1 LAWRDAGAGQG
12 AGQSPA
18 VSKTNNW
25 RLLMPPT
32 PDFVEAFTLKPLSYQ
47 KSVKNPDCE

>member
-1 LAWRDAGAGQG
+1 VGEG

-18 VSKTNNW
+18 VSKTNKW
-25 RLLMPPT
+25 RLPAVPN

>member
-1 LAWRDAGAGQG
+1 VGEGT
-12 AGQSPA
+12 GQSPA
-18 VSKTNNW
+18 VSKTNKW
-25 RLLMPPT
+25 RLLAVPN

>member
-1 LAWRDAGAGQG
+1 MAWAHPGAGQG

-18 VSKTNNW
+18 VSKTNKW
-25 RLLMPPT
+25 RLLAVAH
-32 PDFVEAFTLKPLSYQ
+32 PDFVEAFTLKPPSYQ

>member
-1 LAWRDAGAGQG
+1 VGQG

-25 RLLMPPT
+25 RLPATLD
-32 PDFVEAFTLKPLSYQ
+32 PDFIEAFTLKPPSYQ
-47 KSVKNPDCE
+47 KTVKKPDCE

>member
-1 LAWRDAGAGQG
+1 VGQG

-18 VSKTNNW
+18 VSKTNKW
-25 RLLMPPT
+25 RLLVPPN